1 MNTNDILKSL
11 AELEQNLKEINSAK
25 EQVESVIANNKDF
38 ANSTNDLIKN
48 TQSLIVEIKNA
59 TDGTLEQFAKKLAES
74 KNAVDA
80 VVKDS
85 IDSIESSVKKVEEA
99 NLKLQ
104 ETTETK
110 VNELSNL
117 TKKQTETVVSQSLIT
132 IRDSSKLAK
141 STLEELKTENFKI
154 LSQFSEQLI
163 EAKSNL
169 NILFEQSKNDIEQVN
184 NSLQENATSKIIELS
199 NSATK
204 SIEEQKT
211 ENLKTLN
218 QIFETH
224 NHIKQL
230 IEQLLDWNLPNTLK
244 SLNSNLEK
252 LQEQSDIRYSEIE
265 MQNAQIAKSIKI
277 NRIISISG
285 ILAVLSLLIFSF
297 FVR

>member
-1 MNTNDILKSL
+1 MNTNDILESL

-59 TDGTLEQFAKKLAES
+59 TDSTIGQFAKKLAES
-74 KNAVDA
+74 KNAVDT

-85 IDSIESSVKKVEEA
+85 IDSIEISIKKVEEA

-110 VNELSNL
+110 VNELSSL
-117 TKKQTETVVSQSLIT
+117 TKKQAETVVSQSLIT
-132 IRDSSKLAK
+132 ISDSSKLAK

-163 EAKSNL
+163 ETKSNL
-169 NILFEQSKNDIEQVN
+169 SILFEQSKNDIEQVN

-199 NSATK
+199 NLATK

-218 QIFETH
+218 QILETH

-230 IEQLLDWNLPNTLK
+230 IEQLLDLNLPNTLK
-244 SLNSNLEK
+244 SLNSNFEK
-252 LQEQSDIRYSEIE
+252 LQEQSDRRYSEIE

-297 FVR
+297 L